1 MSHMENNREFFELKY
16 TTARVRAAR
25 RIEEAALGQVV
36 GVNGY
41 TTVVQAQRLGEHLD
55 LEAGAT
61 LLDVGTGQGWPG
73 SYIAETTGCRLV
85 SADVPWEALLAA
97 KLRRETGVVKACG
110 ESLPFRGDSFN
121 AIVHTDVFC

>member
-1 MSHMENNREFFELKY
+1 MENNREFFELKY

-41 TTVVQAQRLGEHLD
+41 TTVVQAQRLGEHLA

-61 LLDVGTGQGWPG
+61 LLDVGTG
-73 SYIAETTGCRLV
+73 
-85 SADVPWEALLAA
+85 
-97 KLRRETGVVKACG
+97 
-110 ESLPFRGDSFN
+110 
-121 AIVHTDVFC
+121 